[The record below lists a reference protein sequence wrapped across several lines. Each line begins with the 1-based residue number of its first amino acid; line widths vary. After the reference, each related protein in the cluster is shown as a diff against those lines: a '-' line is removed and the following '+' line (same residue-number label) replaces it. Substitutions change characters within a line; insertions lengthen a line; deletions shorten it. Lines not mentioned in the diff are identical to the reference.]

1 MAIKG
6 IKYAMKLFSRGSVCV
21 CGQRGRGKDLLMS
34 NVAVRQGTY
43 VSNIYYGANHIPLDF
58 GKLDVKNVY
67 KDIVTGQV
75 KRYVY
80 PYPPKVDIF
89 ISDIG
94 IHFPAQYCDRL
105 NREFPSLPTFLALS
119 RQLGSD
125 VNVHW
130 NTQVLNRCW
139 DKFRE
144 QSDTYLLALGVFKP
158 LLKIGIVVQR
168 VREYELY
175 DACIRRVPP
184 FLLPPPKITASKEI
198 KQAYEIEKYRYDQ
211 TNGRVR
217 EHVLIYRNKASY
229 DDKHFKRMF
238 ACGEEAPPPSQN
250 G

>member
-1 MAIKG
+1 MRIIGFKRV
-6 IKYAMKLFSRGSVCV
+6 MRLFNRGSVCV

-34 NVAVRQGTY
+34 NVAVRQGVY
-43 VSNIYYGANHIPLDF
+43 VSNIDYGAERIPLDF
-58 GKLDVKNVY
+58 SKLDVKNVY
-67 KDIVTGQV
+67 KDIVGGRV

-105 NREFPSLPTFLALS
+105 NRDYPTLPTFLALS
-119 RQLGSD
+119 RQLGTD

-144 QSDTYLLALGVFKP
+144 QSDTYVLALGVVKP
-158 LLKIGIVVQR
+158 LLRLGIVVQR
-168 VREYELY
+168 IRVYELY

-184 FLLPPPKITASKEI
+184 FSVPAPKITASKEV
-198 KQAYEIEKYRYDQ
+198 KQAYEIEKARYDQ
-211 TNGRVR
+211 QNGLVR
-217 EHVLIYRNKASY
+217 DYLVIYRNKSKY
-229 DDKHFKRMF
+229 DDKYFKQMF
-238 ACGEEAPPPSQN
+238 ACGECAD
-250 G
+250 